1 MATRRRSLRSLS
13 ILGTS
18 FLPVQGAKQ
27 PVLEQETSRRSVT
40 VTNLL
45 AVTECQRR
53 RCAERAV
60 RFQMM
65 SPVEQTDLI
74 LLHYGLVF
82 SKLVGGARM
91 SYSWLTHSSGD
102 TLRGEN
108 VKQTTSR
115 VQAAESKLK
124 KAGISANSAGLYFI
138 RIRLLLQRAVSD
150 SRIICR

>member
-1 MATRRRSLRSLS
+1 
-13 ILGTS
+13 
-18 FLPVQGAKQ
+18 
-27 PVLEQETSRRSVT
+27 
-40 VTNLL
+40 
-45 AVTECQRR
+45 
-53 RCAERAV
+53 
-60 RFQMM
+60 MM

-124 KAGISANSAGLYFI
+124 KQEYLQTLQVCISSAFICYCKGLFQAHALFADEPFVD
-138 RIRLLLQRAVSD
+138 RTGWE
-150 SRIICR
+150 